1 MMINETMVYW
11 LPFVILVGMW
21 AWFISRMKKSNP
33 FEDIRKTNSEIQ
45 SSNQEIIRLLKEI
58 KDTLENRKL

>member
-1 MMINETMVYW
+1 MMINDTIVYW

-21 AWFISRMKKSNP
+21 AWFIFQMKKSRP

-58 KDTLENRKL
+58 KDTLENRKS

>member
-1 MMINETMVYW
+1 MINETMVYW